1 MSINRRHFMQTTA
14 ASAAGLV
21 FYNCQSAKPNGFEL
35 VPDALLP
42 NLQQQTGATPIP
54 RATWYYGEEIGDGLS
69 YSFPQGALADYAFL
83 TADMLLDSDNVCGF
97 QIRLHEIENGGTFT
111 LNFKLLN
118 QCSARLRISLSW
130 VDQNLWKAEREG
142 AWLNPIIGGD
152 RVDLSLVD
160 KMTLIIARNG
170 EQPARFCTTNFTATK
185 TEPPL
190 LKKLVLPKGKLID
203 ELGQSAVRDWP
214 GKSTSREAVTARLN
228 SQLEEKNEWPS
239 HFSRWGGWLEKK
251 FDATGFFRT
260 EHDGQRWWLVDP
272 DGYAYWSAGCD
283 CVRVDTAAFY
293 KGLRE
298 TLTWV
303 PDKNAEF
310 KDMFSQRG
318 NASYINYL
326 AGNFIQAFGQT
337 WHDTWAQITL
347 SQLKK
352 FGFNTVA
359 NWSEWEIAKAAGF
372 PYVRPLSL
380 RLDTT
385 KRIYRD
391 FPDVFAPSYKE
402 EAKAFAQQLV
412 ETKDDPAFI
421 GYFLM
426 NEPTWGFSKELPA
439 AGMLFNTAEC
449 DTRNELARFLAEKY
463 KTDAALSSAWKM
475 DTTLNEVKSGIWT
488 KRFTPEALQDL
499 ANFSELMCDEFFKVL
514 TDECKKVDTNHMNL
528 GARYHTVP
536 PSWALK
542 GMGRFDVFS
551 MNCYR
556 EHIPHDDVKE
566 INRLLNLPTMIGEFH
581 FGALDVGLPATGI
594 GHVKDQHARGQAYR
608 FYVEDAAADPNC
620 VGVHWFTLYDQSALG
635 RFDGENYNIGFLD
648 ICNKPYDEI
657 ADAGRQSHE
666 VMYEVAVKKREP
678 FAEAPQYFQK
688 LF

>member
-1 MSINRRHFMQTTA
+1 MKRREFMQTTA
-14 ASAAGLV
+14 ATAAGLV
-21 FYNCQSAKPNGFEL
+21 LYNCQPSKPKGLELAPDSLLNTLEQHSGKTQISSAK
-35 VPDALLP
+35 
-42 NLQQQTGATPIP
+42 
-54 RATWYYGEEIGDGLS
+54 WYFGKQIGDGLS
-69 YSFPQGALADYAFL
+69 YSFPQGALAEYAYL

-97 QIRLHEIENGGTFT
+97 QIRLHEIDNGGTFT
-111 LNFKLLN
+111 LNYKLLN
-118 QCSARLRISLSW
+118 QCSTRLRIDLSW
-130 VDQNLWKAEREG
+130 VNQNTWKAEREG

-152 RVDLSLVD
+152 RVDLTQVD
-160 KMTLIIARNG
+160 RMTLIIARNG

-185 TEPPL
+185 TEPSL
-190 LKKLVLPKGKLID
+190 LKKLILPKGKLID
-203 ELGQSAVRDWP
+203 ELGQSAVRNWD
-214 GKSTSREAVTARLN
+214 GKSKSREDVTQRLT
-228 SQLEEKNEWPS
+228 SQLSEQNEWPP
-239 HFSRWGGWLEKK
+239 HFSRWGGWLDKK
-251 FDATGFFRT
+251 FRATGFFRT

-283 CVRVDTAAFY
+283 CVRVDTSAYY
-293 KGLRE
+293 KGLQE
-298 TLTWV
+298 TLTWL
-303 PDKNAEF
+303 PENDPTF

-318 NASYINYL
+318 DAPFVNYL
-326 AGNFIQAFGQT
+326 AGNFMHAFGEN
-337 WHDTWAQITL
+337 WHDKWAQIAL

-380 RLDTT
+380 RLRNT

-402 EAKAFAQQLV
+402 EAKEFATQLE

-439 AGMLFNTAEC
+439 AGMLFNTPEC
-449 DTRNELARFLAEKY
+449 DTRTELARVLTEKY
-463 KTDAALSSAWKM
+463 PTDAALASAWNM
-475 DTTLNEVKSGIWT
+475 DVILADIKYGEWQ
-488 KRFTPEALQDL
+488 KRFTPEALKDL
-499 ANFSELMCDEFFKVL
+499 ADFSEKMCDEFFRIL
-514 TDECKKVDTNHMNL
+514 TEECKKVDANHMNL

-542 GMGRFDVFS
+542 GMRYFDVFS

-556 EHIPHDDVKE
+556 EHIPHDDVKD

-594 GHVKDQHARGQAYR
+594 GHVKDQKARGQAYR
-608 FYVEDAAADPNC
+608 VYVEDAAVDPNC
-620 VGVHWFTLYDQSALG
+620 IGTHWFTLYDQSALG

-648 ICNKPYDEI
+648 VCNKPYDEI
-657 ADAGRQSHE
+657 ANAGRLSHE
-666 VMYEVAVKKREP
+666 VIYDVAVQNR
-678 FAEAPQYFQK
+678 APYDDAPHYYQK